1 MKKLFPLLACVAMF
15 ACNKKADDPN
25 IAKIT
30 GTWELARFIGYPGN
44 INYPAGNGHILVFM
58 GDGRFDKKDPGNAT
72 INGLYVV
79 GTKDDCSARENN
91 TYLIMNKGSFKQEG
105 YLSFNAA
112 GDSMTIGSSNCV
124 ADGGTYVYKKN

>member
-1 MKKLFPLLACVAMF
+1 MKKLFTLLACLVF
-15 ACNKKADDPN
+15 LACNKKEDTPGTPML
-25 IAKIT
+25 T

-58 GDGRFDKKDPGNAT
+58 SDGRFDKKDPGNAT
-72 INGLYVV
+72 INGLFVT
-79 GTKDDCSARENN
+79 GTKDDCRPRDNK
-91 TYLIMNKGSFKQEG
+91 TYIIMNKDSFRQEG